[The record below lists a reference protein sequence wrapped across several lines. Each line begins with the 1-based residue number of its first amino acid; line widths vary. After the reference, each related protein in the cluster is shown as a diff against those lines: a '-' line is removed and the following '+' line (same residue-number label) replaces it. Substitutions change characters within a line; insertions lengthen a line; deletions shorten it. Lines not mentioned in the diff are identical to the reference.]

1 MPKPEKRRIGRP
13 FKWPWMDTKVGG
25 SFVLT
30 ALTIESA
37 RSAVSRAARLW
48 GVRYTINSHPD
59 KRKYRLRRTA

>member
-1 MPKPEKRRIGRP
+1 
-13 FKWPWMDTKVGG
+13 MDTKVGG

>member
-1 MPKPEKRRIGRP
+1 MNRRVGRP
-13 FKWPWMDTKVGG
+13 FKWPWLNTGVGK

-48 GVRYTINSHPD
+48 GVRYTINKHPE
-59 KRKYRLRRTA
+59 KRKYRLRRVS